1 MKELSSMC
9 SADAI
14 NKNKFFQISKFNELT
29 EKPQC
34 IKTCVGHK
42 KKAKKKK
49 KLMIDKNWLLS
60 SRSSKSGL

>member
-49 KLMIDKNWLLS
+49 KIDD
-60 SRSSKSGL
+60 